1 MKKHFRHMALS
12 VMLAAGMCVP
22 GNGIVFA
29 APDTTGRWVNETEGW
44 RYYNAAGA
52 SCTGWVETASGW
64 YYLDPQTGLM
74 KTGLQQIDGKTYYFT
89 APGENGIEGRLFC
102 GWKEDADGTRRFFGT
117 SHDGSF
123 GTMKTGWQ
131 WIDGYCYYFAPEEGA
146 GKGAMVKGAV
156 TPDGHKVNEQGQWV
170 GEDGNAHFESGKGFS
185 STEQKAGP
193 GGSAA
198 GSTTS
203 SSGGSGSS
211 GGSSSGGSSSG
222 GSGSN
227 GGGSNSGN
235 NGSNT
240 GNNGSSDNNG
250 GNSGN
255 NGSSDNNGGNS
266 GNNGSDNGN
275 NGSNNG
281 NNGSD
286 NGNNGSDE
294 TPEATPLLKEAQ
306 TKLVDLGWTQYAVFA
321 FNEGSIDDYSIEVDG
336 IDITDACT
344 NVDDNGT
351 IVKWQTTVWHP
362 GTVNV
367 TRKADGEKQ
376 SVTFSKNGDRVTE
389 AGDASSAPANM
400 VTNGP
405 ISAFDY
411 YLDNYDQDGN
421 VRVRPGKTTFAVN
434 GSKNDAV
441 SEVPAD
447 YYAPNAEIDQDGKGE
462 ILVKLSLKNDEQK
475 AWFEQLT
482 TIKAMDTDNKVLNS
496 NMTFTTSVEASEYG
510 TNGVIKISLPATNMR
525 SRGQYQL
532 NLVSSYSKNKL
543 TVPVELVDAT
553 EFSMLL
559 GSLNPNPKPGECF
572 NFDII
577 GKNGETFGN
586 EILSPIYRVD
596 LTMPSGEV
604 KTLTKISQWYEIGSM
619 LHICGVDTDD
629 ESNVIT
635 DETGVYT
642 VTVYAHGYKTMKK
655 QVEIG
660 DAFAAKKAANF
671 VAQSVSVQKNDVYGV
686 DALSSATSSI
696 GGGSSSGSGDSAS
709 GSSTVNGWLVFDH
722 DLLANALILNEINPT
737 DESSAVAQWYFDQSR
752 MYVTDETA
760 EDFYDFTVY
769 LNAVKDA
776 KLSGNYLSFAQYQSE
791 GTPSTNGRPYQM
803 KRVLED
809 GKLGS
814 TETISTMVG
823 KDAPVLA
830 GTTGKLGENLV
841 LTAEDDSEYFGK
853 IQGVYLDGSAIG
865 LRNDDYMSQF
875 AFSGDGTQLIIYA
888 YETVNGN
895 VSSTPLSA
903 GEHTLRIVAE
913 GYKETTITL
922 NVTKEVEAF
931 DLSLAANPEKAE
943 GEDKTVY
950 HAGQTVYVN
959 ASAEDGE
966 QQGDF
971 LKNLEEV
978 TLNGK
983 NILAYGLGQIGGEE
997 DYKIEDG
1004 KIILG
1009 KNLFKEAGTYTLILK
1024 ANADAG
1030 YAPKTLE
1037 FEVKE
1042 AVETPAEE
1050 HEVPEFSRKE
1060 LVAKSG
1066 SVEAY
1071 YKLYLE
1077 SDEMKAS
1084 DIIQYLG
1091 KTGAEIYVDGT
1102 KLTRNSSLDSFFDGT
1117 ATNVYKVPDISSEEA
1132 YLAVRLE
1139 KMAGNH
1145 EVVISV
1151 PDYKD
1156 LTFSFEG
1163 DEPEQEV
1170 KETPVFKTAEVKNS
1184 SYYGDY
1190 YKITFAGEN
1199 VRDFFEEDS
1208 LAVTV
1213 NGSVYTKL
1221 TGWNKVD
1228 NSTET
1233 NAYNYDTWSDA
1244 LLIRPED
1251 MTENLEITI
1260 SAEGYEA
1267 LNFTVEAPSD
1277 EKVTPEF
1284 DKYTYVEAESSW
1296 DVSYYR
1302 IDFTAEDDKALSEYL
1317 SDSSMVVTVNGVE
1330 YERGYSLYSSST
1342 KKFVADGE
1350 MGAYGRTYSYL
1361 KLTTDEFAEDEANE
1375 VEISVDGYELVSFT
1389 VGKSDEIGDEDGD
1402 EFTPEVAD
1410 TKYVKPWFGANYYQ
1424 ISLERGRDKEEEQ
1437 KIEDY
1442 LKLDEL
1448 SITVNGKQ
1456 YTRVTSSFSLGNSA
1470 TDFYAVSRTG
1480 DNGKTEHVIQMTAD
1494 MFTEDVNVVEI
1505 EAGDDYGTLTV
1516 KIKKDGTLVT
1526 ADTEAAIDDIEAVVD
1541 IELPA
1546 EDEII
1551 ASDEK
1556 KEEISDEIID
1566 EDETVNDDA
1575 NAKDDA
1581 EDESKDEIASDDTED
1596 ADSAEDTEDKADES
1610 EDKADAEDKSEET
1623 ADDESDAEEDEV
1635 ADDTADDAED
1645 TGEEDASETEEDS
1658 DDAETAETEA
1668 E

>member
-52 SCTGWVETASGW
+52 TCTGWVETASGW

-123 GTMKTGWQ
+123 GAMKTGWQ

-146 GKGAMVKGAV
+146 GKGAMVKSAV
-156 TPDGHKVNEQGQWV
+156 TPDGYKVNEKGQWI

-193 GGSAA
+193 GGS
-198 GSTTS
+198 TTS
-203 SSGGSGSS
+203 SAGGSGSS

-227 GGGSNSGN
+227 GGSSNS
-235 NGSNT
+235 

-250 GNSGN
+250 NNSGN

-266 GNNGSDNGN
+266 
-275 NGSNNG
+275 G

-321 FNEGSIDDYSIEVDG
+321 FSEGSIDDYSIEVDG

-389 AGDASSAPANM
+389 AGDADSAPANL

-405 ISAFDY
+405 VSAFDY

-421 VRVRPGKTTFAVN
+421 VRVRPGKITFAVN
-434 GSKNDAV
+434 GSKSDAV

-510 TNGVIKISLPATNMR
+510 TNGVIRISLPATNMR

-572 NFDII
+572 NFDIV

-596 LTMPSGEV
+596 LTMPSGET

-635 DETGVYT
+635 SEAGVYT
-642 VTVYAHGYKTMKK
+642 VTVYAHGYKKMEK

-671 VAQSVSVQKNDVYGV
+671 VAQSVSIQKNDNYGV

-696 GGGSSSGSGDSAS
+696 GGGSSSDSDGS
-709 GSSTVNGWLVFDH
+709 GSSVVNGWLVFDH

-752 MYVTDETA
+752 MYVTDDTA

-776 KLSGNYLSFAQYQSE
+776 KLSGSYLSFAQYQSE
-791 GTPSTNGRPYQM
+791 GTPSTNGRPYQI

-865 LRNDDYMSQF
+865 LRNDDYMTQF
-875 AFSGDGTQLIIYA
+875 AFSEDGTELTIYA
-888 YETVNGN
+888 YATVNGT
-895 VSSTPLSA
+895 VSETPQLSA

-922 NVTKEVEAF
+922 NVTKEVEVF

-943 GEDKTVY
+943 GEDETVY

-966 QQGDF
+966 LQGDF

-978 TLNGK
+978 TLNGR

-1042 AVETPAEE
+1042 AAETPAEDQMD
-1050 HEVPEFSRKE
+1050 VPAFREAVLKE
-1060 LVAKSG
+1060 EKGFFAKNPYYQIFFDG
-1066 SVEAY
+1066 IDLDEDGNTEDDVEEW
-1071 YKLYLE
+1071 LR
-1077 SDEMKAS
+1077 S
-1084 DIIQYLG
+1084 
-1091 KTGAEIYVDGT
+1091 KTLAVYVDGVLYESGMGDDNT
-1102 KLTRNSSLDSFFDGT
+1102 NRYTTQESENYYKSVLAIRPAVMGGEHSVKITADG
-1117 ATNVYKVPDISSEEA
+1117 
-1132 YLAVRLE
+1132 
-1139 KMAGNH
+1139 
-1145 EVVISV
+1145 
-1151 PDYKD
+1151 YKD
-1156 LTFSFEG
+1156 CEFTFTGSEI
-1163 DEPEQEV
+1163 EQEV
-1170 KETPVFKTAEVKNS
+1170 KETPAYKNAEVKTS
-1184 SYYGDY
+1184 DYGDY
-1190 YKITFAGEN
+1190 YKITFEGDN
-1199 VRDFFEEDS
+1199 VRDFLGSES
-1208 LAVTV
+1208 LTVSV
-1213 NGSVYTKL
+1213 NGDVYTKL
-1221 TGWNKVD
+1221 TGIYPSVKNTEGSKIYAFD
-1228 NSTET
+1228 N
-1233 NAYNYDTWSDA
+1233 WDA
-1244 LLIRPED
+1244 LELRPED
-1251 MTENLEITI
+1251 MTGDLEITV
-1260 SAEGYEA
+1260 SAEGYESYT
-1267 LNFTVEAPSD
+1267 FTVEAPSD

-1296 DVSYYR
+1296 DASYYR

-1402 EFTPEVAD
+1402 DDEFTPEVAD

-1424 ISLERGRDKEEEQ
+1424 ISLERGKDEEEEQ

-1442 LKLDEL
+1442 LKLEEL

-1456 YTRVTSSFSLGNSA
+1456 YSRVTSSFSLGNSA

-1494 MFTEDVNVVEI
+1494 MFTEDINIVEI

-1526 ADTEAAIDDIEAVVD
+1526 ADTEAAIDDIEVIAD
-1541 IELPA
+1541 TELPA

-1556 KEEISDEIID
+1556 KEEISDEIVD
-1566 EDETVNDDA
+1566 EDETVTDDV
-1575 NAKDDA
+1575 
-1581 EDESKDEIASDDTED
+1581 DESKDEIASDDTED
-1596 ADSAEDTEDKADES
+1596 TDSAEDTEDKADES

-1623 ADDESDAEEDEV
+1623 ADDESDAEEDEA
-1635 ADDTADDAED
+1635 ADDTEDDAED
-1645 TGEEDASETEEDS
+1645 ADEEDASETEEDS
-1658 DDAETAETEA
+1658 NEADDTETAETEA